1 MSFKS
6 DDQRKAVMAK
16 LVAKEID
23 NDYNKIIK
31 RTAKAKGCFL
41 KPNGDFERIKRQK
54 TNGETITIE
63 KVEAFCGASTDVLEK
78 FIHKKYGKNFGKA
91 EVGVYL
97 GEDGKNSESYNP
109 IEKQLL
115 HEWFRL
121 PDGTII
127 DGSAGQFKQDQKGLG
142 KDDRL
147 RIIPPDDPKQKDY
160 VEESFC
166 NTCGSRLDPRRKICQ
181 TCKDIK
187 QFKRTGKRPDPLN
200 QLKTLQQIARMKSE
214 S

>member
-1 MSFKS
+1 
-6 DDQRKAVMAK
+6 MAK

-23 NDYNKIIK
+23 SDYNKIIK

-54 TNGETITIE
+54 TNGETITFE

-78 FIHKKYGKNFGKA
+78 FIHKKYGKNFGEA
-91 EVGVYL
+91 EVGLYVA
-97 GEDGKNSESYNP
+97 DDAKNSESFNP
-109 IEKQLL
+109 FQKAVK

-127 DGSAGQFKQDQKGLG
+127 DGSAGQFKEDQKALG

-147 RIIPPDDPKQKDY
+147 RIIPPDDPRQKWYNPDKKICELCGGRLIGGKCPSPDVDKIMKLINTGLT
-160 VEESFC
+160 VEEAKE
-166 NTCGSRLDPRRKICQ
+166 KIAKECLQNGINQ
-181 TCKDIK
+181 TTRESNICKI
-187 QFKRTGKRPDPLN
+187 Q
-200 QLKTLQQIARMKSE
+200 
-214 S
+214 